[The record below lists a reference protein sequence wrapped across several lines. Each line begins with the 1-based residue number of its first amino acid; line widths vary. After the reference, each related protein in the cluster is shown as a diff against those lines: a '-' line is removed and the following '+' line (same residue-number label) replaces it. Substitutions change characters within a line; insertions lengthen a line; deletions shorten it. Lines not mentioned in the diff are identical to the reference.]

1 MTATLMEKHS
11 LKEDWI
17 AILTGTF
24 LVAQGVFFL
33 QSAQLLTGGTA
44 GLALLISQF
53 TPFTFG
59 VVYFLVNCP
68 FYLLAWKR
76 FGHHFAINSVVSGAL
91 VSVITDH
98 LHLLISL
105 ESVNDIYC
113 AVAGGLLMGLG
124 MLILFRHRSSLGG
137 FNVLCLFI
145 QDKFGIS
152 VGKSQMA
159 IDACIVF
166 ASLFFVSPWIIALS
180 ALGVIALNLV
190 LAMNHK
196 PHRYSVTYGS

>member
-1 MTATLMEKHS
+1 MEKHS
-11 LKEDWI
+11 RKEDWI

-33 QSAQLLTGGTA
+33 QSASLLTGGTT
-44 GLALLISQF
+44 GLALLASQF
-53 TPFTFG
+53 VPLSFG
-59 VVYFLVNCP
+59 VLYFAANCP

-76 FGHHFAINSVVSGAL
+76 FGSRFAFNSAISGAL
-91 VSVITDH
+91 VSIFADH
-98 LHLLISL
+98 LYLVISL
-105 ESVNDIYC
+105 DSINAVYC

-152 VGKSQMA
+152 VGKSQLA
-159 IDACIVF
+159 IDFVILV
-166 ASLFFVSPWIIALS
+166 ASFFFVSPEVIGLS
-180 ALGVIALNLV
+180 ILGTIALNLV

-196 PHRYSVTYGS
+196 PTRYSVNYG

>member
-1 MTATLMEKHS
+1 MEKHS
-11 LKEDWI
+11 RKEDWV

-33 QSAQLLTGGTA
+33 QSASLLTGGTT
-44 GLALLISQF
+44 GLALLVSQIVSIS
-53 TPFTFG
+53 FG
-59 VVYFLVNCP
+59 TLYFIANCP

-76 FGHHFAINSVVSGAL
+76 FGARFAFNSAISGAL
-91 VSVITDH
+91 VSVFADH
-98 LHLLISL
+98 LYLVISL
-105 ESVNDIYC
+105 DTINEVYC

-152 VGKSQMA
+152 VGKSQLA
-159 IDACIVF
+159 IDFCILI
-166 ASLFFVSPWIIALS
+166 ASCFFVSIEVIGLS
-180 ALGVIALNLV
+180 ILGAIALNLV

-196 PHRYSVTYGS
+196 PTRYSVNYG

>member
-1 MTATLMEKHS
+1 MKLMEKHS
-11 LKEDWI
+11 KKEDWM

-33 QSAQLLTGGTA
+33 QSAHLLTGGTT
-44 GLALLISQF
+44 GLALLLSQF
-53 TPFTFG
+53 LPVTFG
-59 VVYFLVNCP
+59 VLYFIANSP

-76 FGHHFAINSVVSGAL
+76 FGRRFAINSAISGAL
-91 VSVITDH
+91 VSVFADN
-98 LHLLISL
+98 LYLMISL
-105 ESVNDIYC
+105 DTFNEIYC

-145 QDKFGIS
+145 QDKYGIS
-152 VGKSQMA
+152 VGKTQMG
-159 IDACIVF
+159 IDACILF
-166 ASLFFVSPWIIALS
+166 ASFFFVSPWIIMVS
-180 ALGVIALNLV
+180 IIGTVALNVV

-196 PHRYSVTYGS
+196 PTRYSVNYGS